1 MSDYCLYTMFKNS
14 TIIKLLLTASIVY
27 ATIRDVLMNKRCTTH
42 MDLLT
47 LKAGRTY
54 ETKL

>member
-1 MSDYCLYTMFKNS
+1 MFKNS